1 LQQKF
6 NWNASTNHQKNVKDK
21 KIKPNRT
28 VEDTKLQQIIEKKKK
43 KADEKLG
50 KGDPKPCCV
59 M

>member
-1 LQQKF
+1 
-6 NWNASTNHQKNVKDK
+6 
-21 KIKPNRT
+21 